1 MENTINSTNQK
12 EVILDIQNVS
22 KKYKQG
28 TIESVAL
35 DNVSLKISDG
45 EIIVILRALRI
56 RKNYTS

>member
-1 MENTINSTNQK
+1 MENTVNSTNQK

-35 DNVSLKISDG
+35 DNVSLKISEG
-45 EIIVILRALRI
+45 EIIVILRTLRF
-56 RKNYTS
+56 RKNHTS